1 MVKTTYVPNTIR
13 IPTHGVDF
21 LHQGLRF
28 GERTQN
34 RQWSCCKVSRGE
46 GRKKER
52 EEKEREREGSHTL
65 PVSRAMVVGVT
76 PS

>member
-1 MVKTTYVPNTIR
+1 MVKTTYISNMIR

-21 LHQGLRF
+21 SHQGLRF

-34 RQWSCCKVSRGE
+34 RQWSHRKVSRE

-52 EEKEREREGSHTL
+52 EREGSNILLRSH
-65 PVSRAMVVGVT
+65 VMVVGTVV
-76 PS
+76 PPYMA

>member
-1 MVKTTYVPNTIR
+1 MTYVPNMIM
-13 IPTHGVDF
+13 ILTHGANF

-34 RQWSCCKVSRGE
+34 RQWSHRKVRIGE

-52 EEKEREREGSHTL
+52 EEKEREREGMSY
-65 PVSRAMVVGVT
+65 SAD
-76 PS
+76 